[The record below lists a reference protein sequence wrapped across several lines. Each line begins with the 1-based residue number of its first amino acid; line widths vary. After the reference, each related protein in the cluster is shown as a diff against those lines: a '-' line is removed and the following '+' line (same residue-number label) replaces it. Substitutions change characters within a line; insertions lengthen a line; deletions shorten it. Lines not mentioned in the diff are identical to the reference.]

1 MRRINLFQRGVPIVD
16 NKGAPTLQFQTDWQQ
31 TINNI
36 YAQIDAIVL
45 AQAAAAAAQDA
56 ADDAQAAASNAQ
68 TAADAADA
76 AATGAQAATDA
87 SKAENSLV
95 NSYPANPVGGTL
107 IEADNTGAVTIADH
121 DRVYGDTTLNPT
133 VGVDGDIVGTGA
145 AAGDVVRVYYT
156 DPTRAGGAVTYQFTI
171 DPASPPV
178 QGGDTHSVGAV
189 EIPAGAPSP
198 GGPVRPPGYANPI
211 P

>member
-1 MRRINLFQRGVPIVD
+1 MRRIDLFQRGVPIVD
-16 NKGAPTLQFQTDWQQ
+16 AQGRPTMQFQANWQQ
-31 TINNI
+31 TIENI
-36 YAQIDAIVL
+36 YAQIDAIVQ
-45 AQAAAAAAQDA
+45 AQQAAAAAQVA
-56 ADDAQAAASNAQ
+56 ADSAQSAAVDAQA
-68 TAADAADA
+68 AADAADA
-76 AATGAQAATDA
+76 AASGAQAATEA
-87 SKAENSLV
+87 TKAETSLV

-121 DRVYGDTTLNPT
+121 DRVYGDTALNPT

-145 AAGDVVRVYYT
+145 VPGDIVRVYYT

-189 EIPAGAPSP
+189 EIPAGAPVG

>member
-1 MRRINLFQRGVPIVD
+1 MNLSFLQRGVPMVD
-16 NKGAPTLQFQTDWQQ
+16 KTGCATMQFQANFQGIIESLQ
-31 TINNI
+31 S
-36 YAQIDAIVL
+36 QIDAITQ
-45 AQAAAAAAQDA
+45 AQAAATAAQNA
-56 ADDAQAAASNAQ
+56 ADDAQAAA
-68 TAADAADA
+68 DAADA
-76 AATGAQAATDA
+76 AAAGATAATEA
-87 SKAENSLV
+87 NKAETSLV
-95 NSYPANPVGGTL
+95 NSYPANPLGGTL

-133 VGVDGDIVGTGA
+133 VAVDGDVIASA
-145 AAGDVVRVYYT
+145 AAPGDIVRVYYV
-156 DPTRAGGAVTYQFTI
+156 DPTRAGGAVTYQFTV

-189 EIPAGAPSP
+189 EIPAGAPVG